1 MPEPRPRGGLEGVV
15 VGESSITDVRG
26 AEGKLYYRG
35 YPVPELSESVGWEET
50 AYLLLRGELPGPE
63 EAHRLRA
70 TLAERRR
77 SLGDLAAIVGAIP
90 AEATPMEALRSGFS
104 LLGRGWD
111 GFPPREE
118 MFETLLAFPPVFL
131 PNLWRR
137 RNHQSPLAEPEGLGQ
152 AAAYLWRLTGAVP
165 DPRRLAAL
173 EAYFV
178 LVADHGMNAS
188 TFVARSVLSTWSD
201 AASAVSA
208 AVGSLK
214 GPLHGGAPSLVADFL
229 DRIGTPE
236 RAGPEVEAT
245 VARGERLMG
254 FGHRV
259 YRGED
264 PRARR
269 LRELAR
275 SVAKPERM
283 AVAEAVERAGLA
295 ALSRQHPE
303 RPWGLNVEF
312 YAALVLEAA
321 GIPRPLFPPTF
332 ALARTAGWVS
342 HLTEQAQHNRLVRP
356 EVQYTGP
363 APRPVP
369 RPPVLGTG

>member
-1 MPEPRPRGGLEGVV
+1 MPEDRRVGGLEGVV
-15 VGESSITDVRG
+15 VGDSSITDVRG
-26 AEGKLYYRG
+26 GEGKLYYRG
-35 YPVPELSESVGWEET
+35 YSVPELSGSVGWEET
-50 AYLLLRGELPGPE
+50 VHLLLRGELPTPD
-63 EAHRLRA
+63 EARRLRE
-70 TLAERRR
+70 TLAARRR
-77 SLGDLAAIVGAIP
+77 SLGDLDPVIRAIP
-90 AEATPMEALRSGFS
+90 PEATPMEALRSGFS

-111 GFPPREE
+111 GFPPTEE
-118 MFETLLAFPPVFL
+118 MFELLVAFPPVFL
-131 PNLWRR
+131 PNLWRY
-137 RNHQSPLAEPEGLGQ
+137 RNHEAPLAEPEGLGQ
-152 AAAYLWRLTGAVP
+152 AAAYLWRLTGLAP
-165 DPRRLAAL
+165 DPKRLQAL

-229 DRIGTPE
+229 DRVGTAD
-236 RAGPEVEAT
+236 RAGEEVEAT
-245 VARGERLMG
+245 FTRGERLMG
-254 FGHRV
+254 FGHRA

-275 SVAKPERM
+275 AVAPPERM

-295 ALSRQHPE
+295 ALLRHHPE

-342 HLTEQAQHNRLVRP
+342 HLKEQAQHNRLVRP
-356 EVQYTGP
+356 EVHYVGP

-369 RPPVLGTG
+369 TPP